1 MRWRLQEAEQ
11 KFSQLVQRALDEGP
25 QVVTRRGGEA
35 VVVLSVEE
43 FRRLSGSEPGATRFS
58 RSGPDPSAGASE
70 RADVAVGTAGSSSAG
85 NGAGLARAF
94 HELAERWRADT
105 EALSSVQQTVTNHA
119 YQRIIGLGPA
129 VVPLL
134 LEELRREPDHW
145 FWALSAITGENPVR
159 PGSTFDEAVA
169 AWLEWGRA
177 RGLIA

>member
-1 MRWRLQEAEQ
+1 MRWQLREAEQ

-43 FRRLSGSEPGATRFS
+43 FRRLSGGEPGSRRFS
-58 RSGPDPSAGASE
+58 PSGRDPSAGAPE
-70 RADVAVGTAGSSSAG
+70 RAEIAASTAASSSAVDG
-85 NGAGLARAF
+85 SGLARTVR
-94 HELAERWRADT
+94 ELAERWRADT

-119 YQRIIGLGPA
+119 YQRIIGLGPG

-159 PGSTFDEAVA
+159 PGSTFAEAVA
-169 AWLEWGRA
+169 AWLDWGRA
-177 RGLIA
+177 RGLVD